1 MCQYMYFFVLVKQV
15 NSELRVAL
23 SLVAS
28 VFVLFYEQSEKKFF
42 VGGWMQKHETIIT

>member
-1 MCQYMYFFVLVKQV
+1 VSVFVLVKQV

-28 VFVLFYEQSEKKFF
+28 VFVLLYEQSEKKKF
-42 VGGWMQKHETIIT
+42 VDGRMQKHETLIT